1 MDNKAAGA
9 TTWVLDDTEMKE
21 LRGSLHSLETIA
33 VLLGGFDSGATLE
46 GYMLGDIAELIDGE
60 LRRFRGGDRQRSA
73 ESQAGYRIDNAKG
86 RSGKGTERPVT

>member
-1 MDNKAAGA
+1 MDSKAAGA
-9 TTWVLDDTEMKE
+9 TAWVLDDTEMKE

-60 LRRFRGGDRQRSA
+60 LRSFRGAIDSA
-73 ESQAGYRIDNAKG
+73 VPKAKQDI
-86 RSGKGTERPVT
+86 E